1 MCLCRPPTADRQT
14 ASMRVDIE
22 SSLDGDWRSVRV
34 RILAGGW
41 GLATD
46 LTARLR
52 TDVIGGGRAEATVQI
67 RPWRVA
73 LDVSGCETALV
84 PSDIDALVRGIE
96 LMAAAMP
103 VAGVP
108 QILVIEV
115 QKLWYPLTDYQPEA
129 AMIAMAHW
137 VAAQL
142 DLDDPEF
149 DVEFDRAGNRY
160 LVIPQNG
167 APPRDER

>member
-1 MCLCRPPTADRQT
+1 
-14 ASMRVDIE
+14 MRVDIE
-22 SSLDGDWRSVRV
+22 SFQEGDARTVRV
-34 RILAGGW
+34 RILAGSW

-52 TDVIGGGRAEATVQI
+52 TDVIGDGRAEATIQI

-96 LMAAAMP
+96 LVAAAMP
-103 VAGVP
+103 VAVGP

-115 QKLWYPLTDYQPEA
+115 QKLWYPLTDYQPDA
-129 AMIAMAHW
+129 AMIAMAYW
-137 VAAQL
+137 IAAHL
-142 DLDDPEF
+142 DLDEPEF
-149 DVEFDRAGNRY
+149 DIELDRAGNRY
-160 LVIPQNG
+160 IVTPRNG
-167 APPRDER
+167 GLLLDER

>member
-1 MCLCRPPTADRQT
+1 
-14 ASMRVDIE
+14 MRVDID
-22 SSLDGDWRSVRV
+22 SSLEGDWRTVRV
-34 RILAGGW
+34 RILASSW
-41 GLATD
+41 GLVAD

-52 TDVIGGGRAEATVQI
+52 TDVIGDGRAEATVQI
-67 RPWRVA
+67 RQWRLA
-73 LDVSGCETALV
+73 LDVSGCETVLV
-84 PSDIDALVRGIE
+84 PSDIDALVRGFE
-96 LMAAAMP
+96 LMAAAVP
-103 VAGVP
+103 VAGGP

-137 VAAQL
+137 IAAHL

-149 DVEFDRAGNRY
+149 DIEFDRADNRY

-167 APPRDER
+167 AT